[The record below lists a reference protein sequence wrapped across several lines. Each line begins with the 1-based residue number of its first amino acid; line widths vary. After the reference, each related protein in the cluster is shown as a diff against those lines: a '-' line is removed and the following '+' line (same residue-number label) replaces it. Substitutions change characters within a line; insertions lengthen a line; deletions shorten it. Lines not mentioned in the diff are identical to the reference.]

1 MEREVDQRLEDGIV
15 RGRGREPNQQYMTL
29 RIAVNSHRGSR
40 GTGKNQGMLIK
51 SVLTGGLKYIES
63 MSY

>member
-1 MEREVDQRLEDGIV
+1 M